1 MLLDIPRPRRPGDE
15 IDRTR
20 HSVTL
25 AQPCP
30 AILVGGDHLI
40 APHYYDMGVG
50 QEIQRRRGLDAGD
63 QHQCSGLGDRG
74 EAGCK
79 ADRIACL
86 CPAAADAQQRSS
98 TPRDLIKARVGCHH
112 EIGGKVLGGEI
123 VGDCVGN
130 GSQRADSLGR
140 RLNLLGHRDKQINPA
155 PTVERRRPRRNQI
168 ALMRRNP
175 FAQLP
180 FARGVEPA
188 TL

>member
-1 MLLDIPRPRRPGDE
+1 
-15 IDRTR
+15 
-20 HSVTL
+20 
-25 AQPCP
+25 
-30 AILVGGDHLI
+30 
-40 APHYYDMGVG
+40 MGVG
-50 QEIQRRRGLDAGD
+50 QEIQRRRGLGSGN
-63 QHQCSGLGDRG
+63 QHQRPGLGNRG
-74 EAGCK
+74 VTRRQ

-86 CPAAADAQQRSS
+86 RPAAADAQQRSS

-123 VGDCVGN
+123 VGDCVGH

-140 RLNLLGHRDKQINPA
+140 RLNFLGHRDKQINPA

-180 FARGVEPA
+180 FACGVEPA